1 MRIDRDNIESVQFDA
16 NGLVPAVVQD
26 VRTREVLMVAYMN
39 RESLGL
45 SLDRGETYFYSRSRQ
60 SIWHKGKTSGNLQKV
75 ERIHGDC
82 DVDTLLVEV
91 SPVGPACH
99 KGTYSCFDVEPGSGI
114 GALLDRLYSLIVD
127 RKESRPEG
135 SYTTYLFASGI
146 DKILKKVG
154 EETAETIIAAKNASS
169 PELVAETSDLIYHLL
184 VMLVER
190 GVGLDEIRGELEK
203 RHASGPG
210 RS

>member
-1 MRIDRDNIESVQFDA
+1 
-16 NGLVPAVVQD
+16 
-26 VRTREVLMVAYMN
+26 
-39 RESLGL
+39 
-45 SLDRGETYFYSRSRQ
+45 
-60 SIWHKGKTSGNLQKV
+60 
-75 ERIHGDC
+75 
-82 DVDTLLVEV
+82 
-91 SPVGPACH
+91 
-99 KGTYSCFDVEPGSGI
+99 
-114 GALLDRLYSLIVD
+114 LYSLIVD